1 MLILLQCLWS
11 VISTHHPDIDLLCQA
26 LQALAISRTPFLLGA
41 QGEVIWLPENN
52 MHSSCSHPFRLCH
65 QTIWFLKDKE
75 VSLFF
80 FFPPPWLSA
89 CSTLL
94 KGRMRS
100 AERIYKSLA
109 HKRTHLHSQK
119 GSGSPDGYLFGQ
131 VQCCP
136 HRENGYRA
144 DRFERKLI
152 NYCKQISLPLRRDF
166 LCKQTAIWHV
176 YISPQA
182 MCCAFSVKLKK
193 IKTIS

>member
-80 FFPPPWLSA
+80 FFPPLTFCLFHVAEGQDEVGWKDLQEFGTQKNPSALPEGIRFSWRLSFWTGPVLPA
-89 CSTLL
+89 QGKWIPGWSIR
-94 KGRMRS
+94 K
-100 AERIYKSLA
+100 EA
-109 HKRTHLHSQK
+109 HKLLQTDFPSPSQ
-119 GSGSPDGYLFGQ
+119 
-131 VQCCP
+131 
-136 HRENGYRA
+136 
-144 DRFERKLI
+144 RF
-152 NYCKQISLPLRRDF
+152 PL
-166 LCKQTAIWHV
+166 
-176 YISPQA
+176 
-182 MCCAFSVKLKK
+182 
-193 IKTIS
+193 

>member
-80 FFPPPWLSA
+80 FFPPLDFLPVPRCWRA
-89 CSTLL
+89 GWGRL
-94 KGRMRS
+94 KGSTRVWHTKEPICTPRRDQVLLTAIFLDRS
-100 AERIYKSLA
+100 SVA
-109 HKRTHLHSQK
+109 RTGKMDTGLIDSK
-119 GSGSPDGYLFGQ
+119 GSS
-131 VQCCP
+131 
-136 HRENGYRA
+136 
-144 DRFERKLI
+144 
-152 NYCKQISLPLRRDF
+152 
-166 LCKQTAIWHV
+166 
-176 YISPQA
+176 
-182 MCCAFSVKLKK
+182 
-193 IKTIS
+193 